1 MADMI
6 KKNWQKDAA
15 DVAINAGIRF
25 GGAISTAFVFNK
37 WFSGEPKDGQAKET
51 AAKTAQTLHNISGP
65 LFLGLGLLGDM
76 MASDTR
82 VKAFFQGMTTVSA
95 LQAISVIAP
104 AAQDKIALGSCRGV
118 NGLRGPLANIQD
130 AKLLSGIGALNGRAR
145 VARPALGSTSV
156 AGTTATTP
164 TYTGD
169 KPEELKWAEGGTTQ
183 VDTDGKTYN
192 NDWGY
197 LAANIDHAD
206 EITQTVNGVDEENAA
221 LMGVATPEEAALLM
235 GMF

>member
-6 KKNWQKDAA
+6 KKNWQKDAG

-37 WFSGEPKDGQAKET
+37 WFSGEPKDGKAKET

-65 LFLGLGLLGDM
+65 LFLGLGMLGDM
-76 MASDTR
+76 MASDPR
-82 VKAFFQGMTTVSA
+82 VKAFFQGVTTVSA
-95 LQAISVIAP
+95 LQSISVIAP
-104 AAQDKIALGSCRGV
+104 NTQDHIALGSCRGV
-118 NGLRGPLANIQD
+118 NGLRGPLDNIQD
-130 AKLLSGIGALNGRAR
+130 AKLLSGIGALNGRGR
-145 VARPALGSTSV
+145 IARPALGSTSV
-156 AGTTATTP
+156 AGATTP

-169 KPEELKWAEGGTTQ
+169 QPEELKWAKGGEKQ
-183 VDTDGKTYN
+183 VDADGKTYN

-197 LAANIDHAD
+197 LATNIDHAD
-206 EITQTVNGVDEENAA
+206 EITQTVNGTDDDSAAA
-221 LMGVATPEEAALLM
+221 LMGVASDEEASLLM